1 LECHMSL
8 YDSVG
13 CIINPLPSWG
23 FADCLTLW

>member
-13 CIINPLPSWG
+13 CIINPLLSWG
-23 FADCLTLW
+23 FAECLTLW